1 MGAELYEIFNE
12 KFAFTTIL
20 ENKWDDMDTQ
30 VRSIYPVKNTEYIK
44 II

>member
-1 MGAELYEIFNE
+1 MGAELYETLSE
-12 KFAFTTIL
+12 KFAYTTIL

-30 VRSIYPVKNTEYIK
+30 VRSIYPVKNTKYIK